1 MEHVLYCYLGKHKW
15 EGRNRPLKKAVVAKF
30 ATTSVRYYADFAYYF
45 DLAVQFLV
53 LRHHPKLFPLNPL
66 PKKYKN
72 TYTLLQI
79 CKKMQDLAG
88 FSSVMITSYSLVI
101 NW

>member
-1 MEHVLYCYLGKHKW
+1 MEHMLYCYLGKHKW

-45 DLAVQFLV
+45 DLAVHFLV

-66 PKKYKN
+66 PKKYKE
-72 TYTLLQI
+72 
-79 CKKMQDLAG
+79 
-88 FSSVMITSYSLVI
+88 YSHTAPNVQKNARFGWVYPFL
-101 NW
+101 